1 MCVQSFQPPV
11 ATDRLI
17 LRSAVMADGQARAV
31 VAFDI
36 EHRRFGP
43 IGRLDFHEAAPR
55 RPELDIW
62 LDQPFR
68 GRGYG
73 TEAMTAALRWAGQD
87 WRRGAV
93 WSGHAAGDAAAGQA
107 LCKAG
112 FLYTGD
118 VVRKPSDV
126 RGAQVAP
133 TRMMVWLA

>member
-1 MCVQSFQPPV
+1 MCIQSFQPPV
-11 ATDRLI
+11 ATPRLI
-17 LRSAVMADGQARAV
+17 LRAPVMPGGSARAA

-36 EHRRFGP
+36 EHRQFGR
-43 IGRLDFHEAAPR
+43 IGRLDFHEAAPGH
-55 RPELDIW
+55 PELDVW
-62 LDQPFR
+62 LDPSFR

-73 TEAMTAALRWAGQD
+73 TEAMTAALRWADEG

-93 WSGHAAGDAAAGQA
+93 WSGHAADDAAAGQA

-118 VVRKPSDV
+118 VVRK
-126 RGAQVAP
+126 AAVAP

>member
-1 MCVQSFQPPV
+1 MCIQSFQSQV
-11 ATDRLI
+11 ATPRLI
-17 LRSAVMADGQARAV
+17 LRAPVMAEASSRAA

-36 EHRRFGP
+36 EHRQFGA

-55 RPELDIW
+55 RPELDVW
-62 LDQPFR
+62 LEGPFR
-68 GRGYG
+68 GRGSG
-73 TEAMTAALRWAGQD
+73 TEAMTAGLRWASQA

-93 WSGHAAGDAAAGQA
+93 WSGHAANDPAAGQA

-118 VVRKPSDV
+118 VVR
-126 RGAQVAP
+126 RAEAAAP

>member
-1 MCVQSFQPPV
+1 MCIQSFQPQV
-11 ATDRLI
+11 ATPRLI
-17 LRSAVMADGQARAV
+17 LRAPVMAEASARAA

-36 EHRRFGP
+36 EHRQFGA
-43 IGRLDFHEAAPR
+43 IGRLDFHEAVPR
-55 RPELDIW
+55 RPELDVW
-62 LDQPFR
+62 LEGSFR

-73 TEAMTAALRWAGQD
+73 TEAMTAGLRWASQA

-93 WSGHAAGDAAAGQA
+93 WSGHAAHDHAAGQA

-118 VVRKPSDV
+118 VVRRAD
-126 RGAQVAP
+126 AAAP

>member
-1 MCVQSFQPPV
+1 MCIQSFQPQV
-11 ATDRLI
+11 ATPRLI
-17 LRSAVMADGQARAV
+17 LRAPVMADAAARAA

-36 EHRRFGP
+36 EHLQFGA
-43 IGRLDFHEAAPR
+43 IGRLDFQEATPR
-55 RPELDIW
+55 RPALDVW
-62 LDQPFR
+62 LDPPFR

-73 TEAMTAALRWAGQD
+73 TEAMTAALRWAGED

-93 WSGHAAGDAAAGQA
+93 WSGHAADDPAAGQA

-118 VVRKPSDV
+118 VVRQ
-126 RGAQVAP
+126 AAAAP

>member
-1 MCVQSFQPPV
+1 MCIQSFQPQV
-11 ATDRLI
+11 ATPRLI
-17 LRSAVMADGQARAV
+17 LRAPRVTNAAARAA

-36 EHRRFGP
+36 EHRQFGA
-43 IGRLDFHEAAPR
+43 IGRLDFHEAEPR

-93 WSGHAAGDAAAGQA
+93 WSGHAADDAAAGQA
-107 LCKAG
+107 LSKAG

-118 VVRKPSDV
+118 RL
-126 RGAQVAP
+126 RRAGAAATP